1 DKNLAHYANIIKN
14 NLNMDIVNI
23 PGSGAAGGLGAGVM
37 VFLNSNLKRGI
48 DIVID
53 ITKLDEKIKDADLIF
68 TGEGMIDFQTA
79 FGKTPFGV
87 AKVADK
93 YGIPVLAIAGGIG
106 KNAETLYNKGFESIF
121 SIVDKPMSLEDA
133 MKNGKMLIEKTS
145 ERIMRILNI

>member
-1 DKNLAHYANIIKN
+1 MPILLKT

-121 SIVDKPMSLEDA
+121 FYS
-133 MKNGKMLIEKTS
+133 
-145 ERIMRILNI
+145 R